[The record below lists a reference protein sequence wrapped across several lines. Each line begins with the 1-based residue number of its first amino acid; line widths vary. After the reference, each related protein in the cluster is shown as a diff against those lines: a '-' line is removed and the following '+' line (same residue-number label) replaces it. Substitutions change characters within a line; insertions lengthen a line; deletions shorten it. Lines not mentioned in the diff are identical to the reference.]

1 MNTAR
6 ITPTFT
12 KEMKR
17 IQDMK
22 PRFFDREKLG
32 YLPPLTRLLF
42 LGLYCRADE
51 RGRLED
57 KPRMIKGDLLGYDDV
72 TAEQVDGML
81 EELHSAGLITRH
93 QGEGFLQVAELGG
106 AK

>member
-1 MNTAR
+1 MNKAAR
-6 ITPTFT
+6 ITPTFA
-12 KEMKR
+12 KEMGQVR
-17 IQDMK
+17 GMK
-22 PRFFDREKLG
+22 PRFFDRESLG

-42 LGLYCRADE
+42 LGLYCRADK

-57 KPRMIKGDLLGYDDV
+57 KPRAIKGDLLGYDDV

-93 QGEGFLQVAELGG
+93 QGEGFLQVAELG
-106 AK
+106 AR